1 MAKTNALFDMPDDG
15 KGNKPIDHTTADIV
29 WQWNNAFNRKWYWE
43 QYDEAMAKADY
54 SEAEYYE
61 QRLIEFG
68 WWGDRAHEEDEM
80 YEVMRH
86 AEADRL
92 DALYDVYETPDNWLA
107 QDEDV

>member
-1 MAKTNALFDMPDDG
+1 MAKKDDG
-15 KGNKPIDHTTADIV
+15 QTLTDKTTNDLV
-29 WQWNNAFNRKWYWE
+29 WQWNKAFNRKWYWE

-86 AEADRL
+86 AEVDRL
-92 DALYDVYETPDNWLA
+92 DELYGSDYWTEKQNATREHD
-107 QDEDV
+107 